1 VPRPRPGG
9 VPCDDVTSVWRRF
22 RRNASKLVYGLYD
35 KRLIQQAAG
44 RHPRHVGV
52 VLDGN
57 RRWAREAGFDD
68 VVDGHRAGAN
78 RIKDLLIWCQ
88 EAEVQLVTLWLLS
101 TDNVSRPQEELGP
114 LLKVIEDVVEELAE
128 DHKTWR
134 VRIIGALDILPDDT
148 AKRIVAAARRTEDR
162 SGMEVNIAVGY
173 GGRREIADAV
183 RKLLQQHAEEG
194 TTIEELVEVLDVDH
208 IAEHLYTSGQP
219 DPDLVIRTSG
229 EQRLSGFLLW
239 QSAHSEFWF
248 TEAYWPDFRRTDF
261 LRALR
266 DYAIRHRR
274 FGS

>member
-1 VPRPRPGG
+1 M
-9 VPCDDVTSVWRRF
+9 TSPWRRF
-22 RRNASKLVYGLYD
+22 RKKASRLVYGLYD

-57 RRWAREAGFDD
+57 RRWAREAGFTD
-68 VVDGHRAGAN
+68 VVDGYLAGGR
-78 RIKDLLIWCQ
+78 RIAELLSWCQ
-88 EAEVQLVTLWLLS
+88 EAHVEVATLWLLS
-101 TDNVSRPQEELGP
+101 TDNVTRPQEELQP
-114 LLKVIEDVVEELAE
+114 LLKVIESVVDELAE
-128 DHKTWR
+128 DANPWR
-134 VRIIGALDILPDDT
+134 MRIIGALDVLPDET
-148 AKRIVAAARRTEDR
+148 ATRMVAAARRTEGR
-162 SGMEVNIAVGY
+162 TGMEVNIAVGY

-183 RKLLQQHAEEG
+183 RKLLQRHAEEG

-248 TEAYWPDFRRTDF
+248 TEASWPDFRRTDF

>member
-1 VPRPRPGG
+1 MSPVCSPGVLCGNVSPR
-9 VPCDDVTSVWRRF
+9 WRRI
-22 RRNASKLVYGLYD
+22 RKKASRLVYGLYD
-35 KRLIQQAAG
+35 RRLMQQAAG

-57 RRWAREAGFDD
+57 RRWAREAGFTD
-68 VVDGHRAGAN
+68 VVDGHRAGAR
-78 RIKDLLIWCQ
+78 RILDLLSWCR
-88 EAEVQLVTLWLLS
+88 ESDVELVTLWLLS
-101 TDNVSRPQEELGP
+101 TDNVTRPQEELAP
-114 LLKVIEDVVEELAE
+114 LLEVISDVVEELAGE
-128 DHKTWR
+128 GNAWR
-134 VRIIGALDILPDDT
+134 LRIIGALDILPEET
-148 AKRIVAAARRTEDR
+148 SARLSSAAQRTLGR
-162 SGMEVNIAVGY
+162 TGMEVNIAVGY

-183 RKLLQQHAEEG
+183 RKLLQQHAEKG
-194 TTIEELVEVLDVDH
+194 STIEELVEVLDVDH

-248 TEAYWPDFRRTDF
+248 CEAYWPDFRRTDF

>member
-1 VPRPRPGG
+1 VSPR
-9 VPCDDVTSVWRRF
+9 WRRI
-22 RRNASKLVYGLYD
+22 RKKASRLVYGLYD
-35 KRLIQQAAG
+35 RRLMQQAAG

-57 RRWAREAGFDD
+57 RRWAREAGFTD
-68 VVDGHRAGAN
+68 VVDGHRAGAR
-78 RIKDLLIWCQ
+78 RILDLLSWCR
-88 EAEVQLVTLWLLS
+88 ESDVELVTLWLLS
-101 TDNVSRPQEELGP
+101 TDNVTRPQEELAP
-114 LLKVIEDVVEELAE
+114 LLEVISDVVEELAGE
-128 DHKTWR
+128 GNAWR
-134 VRIIGALDILPDDT
+134 LRIIGALDILPEET
-148 AKRIVAAARRTEDR
+148 SARLSAAAQRTLGR
-162 SGMEVNIAVGY
+162 TGMEVNIAVGY

-183 RKLLQQHAEEG
+183 RKLLQQHAEKG
-194 TTIEELVEVLDVDH
+194 STIEELVEVLDVDH

-248 TEAYWPDFRRTDF
+248 CEAYWPDFRRTDF

>member
-1 VPRPRPGG
+1 MSP
-9 VPCDDVTSVWRRF
+9 TWRKF
-22 RRNASKLVYGLYD
+22 RKKVARLVYGLYD
-35 KRLIQQAAG
+35 RRLLQQAAG

-57 RRWAREAGFDD
+57 RRWAREAGFTD
-68 VVDGHRAGAN
+68 VVDGHRAGAR
-78 RIKDLLIWCQ
+78 RILDLLGWCR
-88 EAEVQLVTLWLLS
+88 ESDVELVTLWLLS
-101 TDNVSRPQEELGP
+101 TDNVTRPQEELAP
-114 LLKVIEDVVEELAE
+114 LLEVIEDVVDELAE
-128 DHKTWR
+128 EGNSWKL
-134 VRIIGALDILPDDT
+134 RIIGALDILPEET
-148 AKRIVAAARRTEDR
+148 ATRLSAAAQRTQGR
-162 SGMEVNIAVGY
+162 VGMEVNIAVGY

-248 TEAYWPDFRRTDF
+248 CEAYWPDFRRTDF